1 MARIL
6 VVDDDPTMCMIISRL
21 LEYEG
26 HVCTTCTDG
35 ALAIR
40 SILDQKPDLVLLD
53 LVMPYID
60 GFEML
65 KALRGDPLTRELLV
79 MVVSSRTDLESLGRV
94 AALRANGFVFKPIR
108 GEELVESVRRV
119 LSEHAA

>member
-6 VVDDDPTMCMIISRL
+6 VVDDDPAMCMIIGGL
-21 LEYEG
+21 LEHAG
-26 HVCTTCTDG
+26 HVVTTCTDG

-53 LVMPYID
+53 LCMPYID

-65 KALRGDPLTRELLV
+65 KALRGDPLTQELLV

-108 GEELVESVRRV
+108 GEVLVESVQRV
-119 LSEHAA
+119 LAGRAA

>member
-6 VVDDDPTMCMIISRL
+6 VVDDERSMCMVISAH
-21 LEYEG
+21 LEQAG
-26 HVCTTCTDG
+26 HAVTACTDG

-53 LVMPYID
+53 LCMPYID

-65 KALRGDPLTRELLV
+65 KALRGDPLTRELPV
-79 MVVSSRTDLESLGRV
+79 IVVSSRTDLESLGRV
-94 AALRANGFVFKPIR
+94 AALRANGFVYKPVR
-108 GEELVESVRRV
+108 GEALVETVERV
-119 LSEHAA
+119 LAKNAA